1 MEAMLH
7 AAANQITLALQA
19 IAILL
24 VAFGS
29 VRALADIVRS
39 VLPSP
44 RGAAAPRDVW
54 LDYARWLVAALTF
67 QLGADIVA
75 TSLAPTWEELGRLAA
90 VAAIRTFLSYFLDR
104 EMERAAGPR
113 PASGSD
119 AASAAPPVPDEWRS
133 A

>member
-1 MEAMLH
+1 MEAILH

-19 IAILL
+19 IAIVL

-29 VRALADIVRS
+29 VRALAGIARS
-39 VLPSP
+39 VLLSP

-75 TSLAPTWEELGRLAA
+75 TSIAPTWEELGRLAA

-113 PASGSD
+113 PASRAD
-119 AASAAPPVPDEWRS
+119 APAAAPPR
-133 A
+133 AG

>member
-1 MEAMLH
+1 MEAILH

-29 VRALADIVRS
+29 VRALAGITRS
-39 VLPSP
+39 VLLSP

-113 PASGSD
+113 PASRAD
-119 AASAAPPVPDEWRS
+119 APAAAPPR
-133 A
+133 AG

>member
-29 VRALADIVRS
+29 VRALAGIARS
-39 VLPSP
+39 VLSSP

-54 LDYARWLVAALTF
+54 IDYARWLVAALTF

-90 VAAIRTFLSYFLDR
+90 VAAIRTFLGYFLDR
-104 EMERAAGPR
+104 EMECAAGPR
-113 PASGSD
+113 PASRDD
-119 AASAAPPVPDEWRS
+119 APAAAPPRTE
-133 A
+133 

>member
-29 VRALADIVRS
+29 VRALAGIVRS

-113 PASGSD
+113 PASRAD
-119 AASAAPPVPDEWRS
+119 APAAAPPRVG
-133 A
+133 

>member
-29 VRALADIVRS
+29 VRALAGIARS
-39 VLPSP
+39 VLSSP
-44 RGAAAPRDVW
+44 RGAAVPRDVW
-54 LDYARWLVAALTF
+54 IDYARWLVAALTF

-90 VAAIRTFLSYFLDR
+90 VAAIRTFLGYFLDR
-104 EMERAAGPR
+104 EMECAAGPR
-113 PASGSD
+113 PASRDD
-119 AASAAPPVPDEWRS
+119 APAAAPPRTE
-133 A
+133 

>member
-29 VRALADIVRS
+29 VRALAGIVRS

-90 VAAIRTFLSYFLDR
+90 VAAIRTFLGYFLDR
-104 EMERAAGPR
+104 EMECAAGPR
-113 PASGSD
+113 PASRDD
-119 AASAAPPVPDEWRS
+119 APAAAPPRTG
-133 A
+133 

>member
-1 MEAMLH
+1 MEAILH

-19 IAILL
+19 IAIVL

-29 VRALADIVRS
+29 VRALAGITRS
-39 VLPSP
+39 VLLSP

-113 PASGSD
+113 PASRAD
-119 AASAAPPVPDEWRS
+119 APAAAPPR
-133 A
+133 AG

>member
-1 MEAMLH
+1 MEAILH

-19 IAILL
+19 IAIVL
-24 VAFGS
+24 VAIGS
-29 VRALADIVRS
+29 VRALAGIARS
-39 VLPSP
+39 VLLSP

-75 TSLAPTWEELGRLAA
+75 TSIAPTWEELGRLAA

-113 PASGSD
+113 PASRAD
-119 AASAAPPVPDEWRS
+119 APAAAPPR
-133 A
+133 AG

>member
-1 MEAMLH
+1 MEAILH

-29 VRALADIVRS
+29 VRALAGIART

-75 TSLAPTWEELGRLAA
+75 TSFAPTWEELGRLAA

-113 PASGSD
+113 PASRAD
-119 AASAAPPVPDEWRS
+119 APAAAPPRVG
-133 A
+133 

>member
-1 MEAMLH
+1 MEAILH

-19 IAILL
+19 IAIVL

-29 VRALADIVRS
+29 VRALAGIARS
-39 VLPSP
+39 VLLSP

-113 PASGSD
+113 PASRAD
-119 AASAAPPVPDEWRS
+119 APAAAPPR
-133 A
+133 AG

>member
-7 AAANQITLALQA
+7 GAAHQITLALQA

-29 VRALADIVRS
+29 VRALAGIARS

-44 RGAAAPRDVW
+44 RGAVAPRDVW

-90 VAAIRTFLSYFLDR
+90 VAAIRTFLGYFLDR
-104 EMERAAGPR
+104 EMECAAGPR
-113 PASGSD
+113 PASRDD
-119 AASAAPPVPDEWRS
+119 APAAAPPRTG
-133 A
+133 